1 MTPAVTVMPEPWRRT
16 LTDSPVSAAWA
27 PAPWVPG
34 HTRNEYCAYDCAL
47 SSGPGR
53 AAGDAP
59 GPPGVAAG
67 ADEAAA
73 GDDGPAA
80 RARRSGPGL
89 AADEGLVP
97 VSVPGASPA
106 WRPDQPCT
114 ARTIPVTAGAASSAC
129 PSRPARLPVSPSCH
143 PPARGAEPRPAAA
156 QHRSP
161 PHARARR

>member
-34 HTRNEYCAYDCAL
+34 HTRNEYCAYDGAL

-80 RARRSGPGL
+80 RAGRAGPGL

-114 ARTIPVTAGAASSAC
+114 ARTIPVTAGAASSAR
-129 PSRPARLPVSPSCH
+129 PRRSATSRQGLSGRE
-143 PPARGAEPRPAAA
+143 RRPW
-156 QHRSP
+156 P
-161 PHARARR
+161 